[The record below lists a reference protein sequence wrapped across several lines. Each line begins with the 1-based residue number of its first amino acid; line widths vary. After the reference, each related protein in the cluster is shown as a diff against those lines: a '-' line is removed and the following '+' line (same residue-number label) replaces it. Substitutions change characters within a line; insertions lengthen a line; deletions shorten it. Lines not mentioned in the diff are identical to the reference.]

1 MNDGSRFSLEG
12 KNAAVVGAGSGIAEA
27 VAVGCAEHGAR
38 VACLDIQADL
48 ADATAARIRAAGGE
62 AESAA
67 LDVRD
72 GARVDA
78 AFAAVRRR
86 HGSLDVAICS
96 PAINVRKPLLDYT
109 DDEFDRVINLNLKG
123 GLHAMQSA
131 GRIMCAQGSGSI
143 IMFSSIRSLV
153 VEPGQG
159 VYAATK
165 AGILQM
171 ARALAAEL
179 GPKGVRV
186 NAVAPGVVETPLTGP
201 IKANPAW
208 YQAYAA
214 RNIFNRWAQ
223 PEEMVGATVFLAS
236 DAASYVTG
244 TVIFVDGGWTAI
256 DGRFTPP
263 GM

>member
-1 MNDGSRFSLEG
+1 MESSLFSLEG
-12 KNAAVVGAGSGIAEA
+12 KNVAVVGAGSGIGRA
-27 VAVGCAEHGAR
+27 VAIGCAQHGGR
-38 VACLDIQADL
+38 VACLDLGASSAED
-48 ADATAARIRAAGGE
+48 TAQSIRDDGGR

-67 LDVRD
+67 LDLRD
-72 GARVDA
+72 GDSVTA
-78 AFAAVRRR
+78 AFTAISDSR
-86 HGSLDVAICS
+86 GSLDVLICT
-96 PAINVRKPLLDYT
+96 PAMNVRKPLLDYN
-109 DDEFDRVINLNLKG
+109 DDEFDRVIELNLKG

-131 GRIMCAQGSGSI
+131 GRIMSAQGAGSI
-143 IMFSSIRSLV
+143 VMFSSIRSLV

-171 ARALAAEL
+171 SRALAAEL

-186 NAVAPGVVETPLTGP
+186 NVVAPGVVETPLTGP
-201 IKANPAW
+201 IKADPDW

-214 RNIFNRWAQ
+214 RNIFGRWAQ
-223 PEEMVGATVFLAS
+223 PEEMVGPAVFLAS
-236 DAASYVTG
+236 EAASYMTG
-244 TVIFVDGGWTAI
+244 AVIYVDAGWTAT